1 MSAITIDASLIPE
14 TDNPPPDM
22 APTETHIRLEA
33 ERRMNSIRNGYFLG
47 ERETF
52 NEQVREVEAYLA
64 DPQADTPFLSLRA
77 SSRGVSVADLVSSI
91 SSKRQEFLLATAKL
105 YGAQDEII
113 ANPPATVG
121 EMWNDAR
128 WPSFS

>member
-1 MSAITIDASLIPE
+1 MSVVTIDASLIPE
-14 TDNPPPDM
+14 TDNPSPDM

-33 ERRMNSIRNGYFLG
+33 ERRMDVIRNGYFLG

-52 NEQVREVEAYLA
+52 DEQVREVEAYLA
-64 DPQADTPFLSLRA
+64 DPQAETPFLTLRA
-77 SSRGVSVADLVSSI
+77 NRRGISVADLASSI
-91 SSKRQEFLLATAKL
+91 LSKRQEFRLATAQL

-121 EMWNDAR
+121 EMRDDAR